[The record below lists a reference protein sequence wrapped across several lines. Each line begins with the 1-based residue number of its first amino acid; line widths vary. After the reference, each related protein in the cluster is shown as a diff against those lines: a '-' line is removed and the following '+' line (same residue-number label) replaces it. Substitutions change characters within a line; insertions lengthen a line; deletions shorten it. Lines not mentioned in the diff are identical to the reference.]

1 LVGNIFFILYVE
13 NNIKKFFFLALK
25 LLVFSFPKN
34 IELTKIS
41 TVIRQLCFKSKS
53 IYLWKFLEFITA
65 NRTSLFLLLKPF
77 IEEYVINYFHLK
89 VCKFLKNLY
98 IFLKK
103 ITTQSGENEY
113 EHAIRDSIQ
122 EKIKCNVT
130 SFPKCNDKVLEE
142 LVDEMNSI
150 KLEFSGKTMQ

>member
-1 LVGNIFFILYVE
+1 ML
-13 NNIKKFFFLALK
+13 
-25 LLVFSFPKN
+25 
-34 IELTKIS
+34 
-41 TVIRQLCFKSKS
+41 
-53 IYLWKFLEFITA
+53 
-65 NRTSLFLLLKPF
+65 
-77 IEEYVINYFHLK
+77 
-89 VCKFLKNLY
+89 LKNLY

-150 KLEFSGKTMQ
+150 KLEFSGKTIQ